1 VKRRPLRR
9 AGVLASLGAGTL
21 GGVALAL
28 TGYAL
33 TDHPAVSPSLAAA
46 QATPSQPAP
55 SPPGGASKGP
65 VTVKG
70 PAVSTKYGTVQVEIV
85 KSGGRITSVMPLI
98 MPSGGRSDDETGFS
112 EPVLKK
118 ETLAAQ
124 SADIDTVS
132 GASYTSAGWRRSLQG
147 ALDAAR

>member
-1 VKRRPLRR
+1 MTRRPLRR
-9 AGVLASLGAGTL
+9 AGVLASLGAGTV

-28 TGYAL
+28 TGYAV
-33 TDHPAVSPSLAAA
+33 TEHRTVSPSLAAA
-46 QATPSQPAP
+46 QATPAP
-55 SPPGGASKGP
+55 SRPGGAP
-65 VTVKG
+65 RAVTVSG
-70 PAVSTKYGTVQVEIV
+70 PAVRTMYGTVQVQIV
-85 KSGGRITSVMPLI
+85 KSGGRITSVTPLVMPK
-98 MPSGGRSDDETGFS
+98 GGRSDEETAFS
-112 EPVLKK
+112 EPVLRK